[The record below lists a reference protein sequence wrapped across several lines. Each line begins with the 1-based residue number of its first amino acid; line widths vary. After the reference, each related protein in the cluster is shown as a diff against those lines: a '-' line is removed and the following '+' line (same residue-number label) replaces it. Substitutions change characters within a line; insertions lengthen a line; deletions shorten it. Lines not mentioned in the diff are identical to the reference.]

1 MAVEYDIQSF
11 KSVKSWERW
20 LKQNYDKSPGLWLR
34 LAKKDSGI
42 ASVTYH
48 EALEV
53 ALCYGWI
60 DGQKRSDNAQFWLQK
75 FTPRG
80 KRSLWSKV
88 NREKIAALS
97 AAGRMHPAGLLEVQR
112 AQADGRWEA
121 AYDSARTASV
131 PEDFRAALAANPAAQ
146 AFFTTLNASN
156 RYAILFRLQTA
167 KRAATREKN
176 ILKFVAMLEQGKTF
190 HII

>member
-1 MAVEYDIQSF
+1 MAVDYDIQSY